1 MIFNDLVVEDGIS
14 NHWSLVVML
23 ENGLI
28 TTPGDPIQIVYASVL
43 NQMSRLCG
51 KVVCWAII

>member
-1 MIFNDLVVEDGIS
+1 MVEDGIG
-14 NHWSLVVML
+14 NHRSLVVML

-28 TTPGDPIQIVYASVL
+28 TTPGDPIKIVYASVL
-43 NQMSRLCG
+43 NQMPRLCG